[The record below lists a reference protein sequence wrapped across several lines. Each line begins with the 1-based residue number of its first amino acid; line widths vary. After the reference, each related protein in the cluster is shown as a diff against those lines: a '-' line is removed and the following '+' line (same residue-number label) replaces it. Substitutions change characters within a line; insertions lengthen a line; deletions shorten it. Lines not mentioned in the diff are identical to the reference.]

1 MQIKTSLL
9 LFLFLGFTA
18 VLPAQVV
25 RETERMMSLGSRPG
39 FQINFLNAD
48 AGMVEDM
55 WVDFVKKNFSGK
67 LKKDRKS
74 KEFTAV
80 GLKSPMVGAD
90 PFTLYS
96 TIEKNGDNVTLTAY
110 FDRGASF
117 LSRSNDPRGAQ
128 EVTNALRQFYFDVR
142 RAVIGREIKA
152 QEDKVKELE
161 SRQKKLQRDNENLH
175 KDIENYKARIKKA
188 EEDLVKNQKEQ
199 EATLVDTEAQRRA
212 VEQTRKRLDNVEN
225 EQ

>member
-1 MQIKTSLL
+1 MQLKPFIL
-9 LFLFLGFTA
+9 LFLLSGLA
-18 VLPAQVV
+18 AALPAQSV

-39 FQINFLNAD
+39 FQIDFLNAD

-55 WVDFVKKNFSGK
+55 WVDFVKKNFGGK

-80 GLKSPMVGAD
+80 GLKSPMVGVD

-96 TIEKNGDNVTLTAY
+96 TIEKRDNKVTLAVF
-110 FDRGASF
+110 FDRGTSF
-117 LSRSNDPRGAQ
+117 LSRSNDPRAAQ
-128 EVTNALRQFYFDVR
+128 EVTNALRQFYLDVR

-152 QEDKVKELE
+152 QEDQVKEME
-161 SRQKKLQRDNENLH
+161 SRQRKLQRDADNLR
-175 KDIENYKARIKKA
+175 KDIENYKAKIKKA
-188 EEDLVKNQKEQ
+188 EEDLVKNQKDQ
-199 EATLVDTEAQRRA
+199 EATLVDTEAQRRV
-212 VEQTRKRLDNVEN
+212 VEQTRQRLNNVEN